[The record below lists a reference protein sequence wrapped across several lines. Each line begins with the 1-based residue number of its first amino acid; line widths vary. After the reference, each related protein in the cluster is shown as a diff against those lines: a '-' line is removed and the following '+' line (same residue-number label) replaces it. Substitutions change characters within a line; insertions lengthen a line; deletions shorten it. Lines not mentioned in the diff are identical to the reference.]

1 MISLEDDH
9 MLNSQQSN
17 SFKKKV
23 HGHFLSSSGFAEK
36 KKKVDL
42 KYCTKEGSRDGGDI
56 PKISDNTGIGMSNI
70 DNVIE

>member
-1 MISLEDDH
+1 

-36 KKKVDL
+36 KIVDL
-42 KYCTKEGSRDGGDI
+42 KCTKEGSRDGGDI
-56 PKISDNTGIGMSNI
+56 PKVLDNTGIGMSNI